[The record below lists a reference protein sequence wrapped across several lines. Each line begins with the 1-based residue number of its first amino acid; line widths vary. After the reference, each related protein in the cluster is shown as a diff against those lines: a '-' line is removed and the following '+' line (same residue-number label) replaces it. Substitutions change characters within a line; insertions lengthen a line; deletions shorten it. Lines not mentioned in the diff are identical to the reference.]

1 MKSKSI
7 VKFAIVILIIA
18 TLSYIAAYGLTI
30 GDYHIASVTDEENGI
45 KKGMDLAGGA
55 TILFEADTD
64 NVADGDMA
72 AVVEV
77 LRTRL
82 DSAGQFE
89 ATVAQ
94 QGKKRVRVEIPAV
107 MDTQEAIDLLGTTA
121 KLEFRDKNG
130 DVVLKGEQVK
140 NFLSRLRL
148 LKAEQSAHRSARTL
162 WHAV

>member
-18 TLSYIAAYGLTI
+18 TLGYIAAYGLTI

-72 AVVEV
+72 AVVEA

-89 ATVAQ
+89 ATVA
-94 QGKKRVRVEIPAV
+94 
-107 MDTQEAIDLLGTTA
+107 M
-121 KLEFRDKNG
+121 
-130 DVVLKGEQVK
+130 
-140 NFLSRLRL
+140 
-148 LKAEQSAHRSARTL
+148 
-162 WHAV
+162 